1 MKMEWFIV
9 RHKPTGAYMPEMGRG
24 YTYWEPPAMNPCGE
38 KPRLFPSKHGA
49 KQAVAAWARGEH
61 VRQTGRTGDL
71 WGCDDWS
78 AVEVVPG
85 TQRDASE
92 LEVCVVEINIKE
104 NNG

>member
-1 MKMEWFIV
+1 
-9 RHKPTGAYMPEMGRG
+9 
-24 YTYWEPPAMNPCGE
+24 MNPCGE